1 VFVAAEAVTD
11 CQDRITECVHRAR
24 AHAHATTR
32 ADHPAT
38 AERTKRED
46 AGPDTAD
53 TARVPSTPPATPAGP
68 VPIPDPDRAAP
79 ALADRTAVRTADRA
93 GSAVRNGLARTQPG
107 TAPPGSSR
115 SDAQLARA
123 VRELAERIGGPP
135 SQYTI
140 KQRLGVGSG
149 RAARLLA
156 ELASTPAGAPASNGA
171 ATGKETVR

>member
-1 VFVAAEAVTD
+1 M
-11 CQDRITECVHRAR
+11 
-24 AHAHATTR
+24 
-32 ADHPAT
+32 
-38 AERTKRED
+38 
-46 AGPDTAD
+46 
-53 TARVPSTPPATPAGP
+53 
-68 VPIPDPDRAAP
+68 
-79 ALADRTAVRTADRA
+79 
-93 GSAVRNGLARTQPG
+93 RNGLARTQPG

-149 RAARLLA
+149 QAARLLA